1 MRSAV
6 CRLEILAT
14 RALAIAD
21 ELRGESGP
29 ARMLAAARTGARMVA
44 AAIMTFAGVV
54 PDDAAARH

>member
-29 ARMLAAARTGARMVA
+29 ARMLAALLVGARISGGCGEA
-44 AAIMTFAGVV
+44 FNDIPNTAY
-54 PDDAAARH
+54 PQ